1 MSNKTLK
8 DIRGVSIDCGDT
20 VAVTYYDY
28 DKEKPCL
35 EVSVVEGVNFVK
47 NEIYLDDGEPILLDM
62 FEVLVLPDNYKEW

>member
-1 MSNKTLK
+1 MSKTLK
-8 DIRGVSIDCGDT
+8 DVRGVDIDCGDT

-47 NEIYLDDGEPILLDM
+47 NEIYLDDGEPITLDM
-62 FEVLVLPDNYKEW
+62 FDVIVLPDDYKEW